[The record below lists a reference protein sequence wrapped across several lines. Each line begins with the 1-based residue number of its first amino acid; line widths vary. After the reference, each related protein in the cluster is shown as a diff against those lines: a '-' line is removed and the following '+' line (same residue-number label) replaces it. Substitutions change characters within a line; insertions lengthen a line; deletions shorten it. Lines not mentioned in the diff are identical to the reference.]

1 MYMHVDTRVYHL
13 SPCTRWSAVTARGM
27 GTASS
32 FHVES
37 DPWQRSTQSYCT
49 SRHPMGVHLVY
60 FSLNMSLVSVRFTL
74 YPTRSSLYIKT
85 EYNYVFR
92 MRYVLLC
99 AYTGRFGMRLVT
111 QTWLGSGC
119 HCRGRISKDVGG
131 AGGAVCVG
139 VLSGSHQQLL
149 KCRRKGDTVLG
160 FAGRLG
166 PACAWEA
173 LSFGTSGRVR
183 EGQAQTQLRPS
194 CDCPG

>member
-1 MYMHVDTRVYHL
+1 MAKVYAVLLHQQAPHGRPSGVLQPDHV
-13 SPCTRWSAVTARGM
+13 P
-27 GTASS
+27 S
-32 FHVES
+32 FG
-37 DPWQRSTQSYCT
+37 Q
-49 SRHPMGVHLVY
+49 VH
-60 FSLNMSLVSVRFTL
+60 L
-74 YPTRSSLYIKT
+74 YPTPSSLYIKT